1 MKPTRTTAIILLLL
15 IFSVLVNQAQ
25 DECIINIQEIV
36 DSVTAECEGIGQNQV
51 CYGNR
56 NVVATPR
63 LNVRDFVFEE
73 PGDIVDLSN
82 VESLF
87 VSEID
92 PTNNEWGV
100 AQMRLQVS
108 SETGNQDMTM
118 LLFGAFSVENAVEAT
133 QTVPV
138 RVRSRSTDIRST
150 PNPTAL
156 ILESPVVGTQL
167 LAHGRLDDSSWLRVE
182 NEATGIVGWV
192 TAITVEPVNASAS
205 VGVLP
210 VQDANSPYYGAM
222 QAFYFSSGSTD
233 IGCDNLASDGL
244 LIQTPEG
251 VARVSLLINEVSIE
265 LTGTGSGTQGTAYI
279 EANPENEDGM
289 EVSVLEGQAEVS
301 TSDGSSQT
309 VNQGQ
314 QSNVPLNEDGVAEG
328 APTIPIS
335 FDLSSINF
343 SILMPTFSTGSSTDE
358 NVEGS
363 GNGSVNLTSGN
374 ANGNSENS
382 NGGSGNGSNNPG
394 SSGSSNSGGGNTG
407 TSGGLNTS
415 AGGTNNGSSAGGA
428 TSIEDIQATQQALAS
443 PPQWTQG
450 NILALSLALVA
461 AALVIGGIVF
471 YTVSNKRR

>member
-1 MKPTRTTAIILLLL
+1 
-15 IFSVLVNQAQ
+15 
-25 DECIINIQEIV
+25 
-36 DSVTAECEGIGQNQV
+36 
-51 CYGNR
+51 
-56 NVVATPR
+56 
-63 LNVRDFVFEE
+63 
-73 PGDIVDLSN
+73 
-82 VESLF
+82 

-108 SETGNQDMTM
+108 SPTGSQDMTM

-138 RVRSRSTDIRST
+138 RVRSLATDIRST

-156 ILESPVVGTQL
+156 SLETPSVGTQL
-167 LAHGRLDDSSWLRVE
+167 LARGRLDDSSWLRVE
-182 NEATGIVGWV
+182 NQTTGIVGWV
-192 TAITVEPVNASAS
+192 LANTVEVVNASAS

-210 VQDANSPYYGAM
+210 VEDANSPYYGAM

-301 TSDGSSQT
+301 TSEGSSQT
-309 VNQGQ
+309 LSTGQ
-314 QSNVPLNEDGVAEG
+314 QSNIPLNEEGVAEG
-328 APTIPIS
+328 APSAPIS
-335 FDLSSINF
+335 FDLSNINF
-343 SILMPTFSTGSSTDE
+343 SILMPTFTTGSSTDV
-358 NVEGS
+358 NDEGS
-363 GNGSVNLTSGN
+363 GNGNTNLTSGN

-394 SSGSSNSGGGNTG
+394 GSGSSNSGGGNTG

-415 AGGTNNGSSAGGA
+415 AGGTNNGSSGGGA

-443 PPQWTQG
+443 PPPQWTQG
-450 NILALSLALVA
+450 NILALSLAIVA
-461 AALVIGGIVF
+461 VVLVIGGIVF
-471 YTVSNKRR
+471 YTVSSKRR